1 MIHFNNFKNLK
12 VLAGSFSIKK
22 KYGIPLSKNRIFF
35 LQELSKRIRSQKDA
49 FNYPD
54 LISFSFWCRK
64 GNLSKVVKQYK
75 NIENRFG
82 RGLIY
87 HIPPSNV
94 PLNFGYSFVFGFLSG
109 NANVIRIS
117 TNEHYQTKILIRLI
131 DSLLKKNKFK
141 RYKESNAFIQYEK
154 NDRINEFFSN
164 NCDGRLIWGGDKTIH
179 QFRKYDIPLRAV
191 DVVFSDRVSLC
202 LINTLKLDQL
212 DSKSFQTFIRNFY
225 NDTFLFDQNACSS
238 PHLILWTGEDNQNTK
253 KIFWNE
259 LFKYTMEKYSLEFSN
274 INNKYN
280 IVCNIAIEMGGN
292 IQLNNY
298 DNFIHRVTLN
308 ELPSNIDSFF
318 GNSGLFFEYHI
329 NDLIEASHILT
340 DKFQTMTYYGVE
352 KKIIFR
358 FLKTL
363 NSNSIDRVVPVGKAM
378 EIGFVWDSHDII
390 RTLSR
395 KVDVV

>member
-1 MIHFNNFKNLK
+1 M
-12 VLAGSFSIKK
+12 
-22 KYGIPLSKNRIFF
+22 
-35 LQELSKRIRSQKDA
+35 
-49 FNYPD
+49 
-54 LISFSFWCRK
+54 
-64 GNLSKVVKQYK
+64 
-75 NIENRFG
+75 
-82 RGLIY
+82 
-87 HIPPSNV
+87 
-94 PLNFGYSFVFGFLSG
+94 
-109 NANVIRIS
+109 
-117 TNEHYQTKILIRLI
+117 
-131 DSLLKKNKFK
+131 
-141 RYKESNAFIQYEK
+141 
-154 NDRINEFFSN
+154 
-164 NCDGRLIWGGDKTIH
+164 
-179 QFRKYDIPLRAV
+179 
-191 DVVFSDRVSLC
+191 SLC
-202 LINTLKLDQL
+202 LINTLKLDEL

-238 PHLILWTGEDNQNTK
+238 PHLILWIGEDNQNTK

-259 LFKYTMEKYSLEFSN
+259 LFKYTMNKYSLEFSN
-274 INNKYN
+274 INNKHN

-329 NDLIEASHILT
+329 KDLNEVSHILT